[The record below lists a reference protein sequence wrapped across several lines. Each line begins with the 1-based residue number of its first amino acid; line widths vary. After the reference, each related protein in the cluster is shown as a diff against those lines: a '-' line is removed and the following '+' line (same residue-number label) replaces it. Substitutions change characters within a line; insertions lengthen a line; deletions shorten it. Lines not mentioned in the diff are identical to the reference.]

1 MSAPRLAH
9 LRRADGQSLMEF
21 ALVLPLL
28 LVVVLGT
35 VEVSYALLDQHI
47 VTRLT
52 REGSNLISRDVTL
65 EDAVTALNTMTQPPV
80 DFGTRSRVIFS
91 VLKRGATTG
100 TNNFDRVILYQ
111 RREYGSLS
119 ASSKIATQGSA
130 SFNGPPN
137 YEASNSDNNTNLR
150 VTNLPAD
157 LITVPGGMVYVTE
170 VYSTHT
176 LLTPVNR
183 FGVDVPTVFY
193 SIAYF

>member
-1 MSAPRLAH
+1 
-9 LRRADGQSLMEF
+9 MEF